1 MSNICANDIFHIN
14 KYFRPYLNNGYGL
27 LPKVYKQSP
36 YYKPLSPPSQ
46 KLAADMHVTQS
57 SPSETAD
64 IMQTDY
70 TDKGND
76 VHLPSINQ
84 RLGRLKLLSIGNGRK
99 KEFIAY
105 PNIHTFR

>member
-1 MSNICANDIFHIN
+1 MTFFHIN
-14 KYFRPYLNNGYGL
+14 KYFRPNLNNGSGL
-27 LPKVYKQSP
+27 LPKVYEQSP

-46 KLAADMHVTQS
+46 KLAADMHVTQT

-70 TDKGND
+70 TDKGNA
-76 VHLPSINQ
+76 VHLPRINQ
-84 RLGRLKLLSIGNGRK
+84 RLGCPKLLSIGNGRR
-99 KEFIAY
+99 KEYIAY

>member
-1 MSNICANDIFHIN
+1 MTFFHIN